1 MNKLLIYKILLTANI
16 TISVLLVTFLI
27 VFKPS
32 GKTLILTILMTFIG
46 LLGALAMYR
55 EIRRNPKTD
64 N

>member
-1 MNKLLIYKILLTANI
+1 MNKLLLYKILFTANL
-16 TISVLLVTFLI
+16 TISILLITFLI

-46 LLGALAMYR
+46 LLGALAMFK
-55 EIRRNPKTD
+55 EIRRNPKAD